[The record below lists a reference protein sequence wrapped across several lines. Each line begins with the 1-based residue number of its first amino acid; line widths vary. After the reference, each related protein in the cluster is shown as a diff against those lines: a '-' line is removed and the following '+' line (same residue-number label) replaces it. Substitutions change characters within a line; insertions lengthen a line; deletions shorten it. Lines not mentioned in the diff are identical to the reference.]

1 MEQIELEA
9 KLPPSSTHASAADCG
24 RGRGGG
30 ETDGGRGGGAVRKIW
45 TALRS
50 DPDRMINLLRSARV

>member
-9 KLPPSSTHASAADCG
+9 KLPPSSTHASATAADCG

-30 ETDGGRGGGAVRKIW
+30 GTEEEEEGQCVKFGQPFAATQIG
-45 TALRS
+45 
-50 DPDRMINLLRSARV
+50 